1 MGILAYMKD
10 CGEKI
15 FIGTFESLENIHDEV
30 EIKMDDLGLS
40 YMITGGNAKS
50 PIYIVQGTNEYKLI
64 WGSNKK

>member
-1 MGILAYMKD
+1 MEIIAYVKD
-10 CGEKI
+10 YGEKI

-40 YMITGGNAKS
+40 YMITGGQLKR

-64 WGSNKK
+64 WGSNR